1 MLFII
6 SSSFFKK
13 SYVVFD
19 ARIYVHIPIYF
30 YAKLL
35 KKIEL
40 FDVQIYFL
48 HKIL

>member
-1 MLFII
+1 MLCII
-6 SSSFFKK
+6 GSGFFKK

-19 ARIYVHIPIYF
+19 ARIYVQIPIYF
-30 YAKLL
+30 YAKLT

>member
-1 MLFII
+1 MLCII
-6 SSSFFKK
+6 SSCFFKK

-19 ARIYVHIPIYF
+19 ARMYVHIPIYF

-40 FDVQIYFL
+40 FDVQIYFFV
-48 HKIL
+48 

>member
-1 MLFII
+1 MLFLML
-6 SSSFFKK
+6 
-13 SYVVFD
+13 VCM
-19 ARIYVHIPIYF
+19 YVHIPIYF

-48 HKIL
+48 YKIL